1 MPATITGVVYDD
13 LDRNGQFDGGE
24 PGIPGVSMT
33 LYRAVGSCTTVQTD
47 AFGRYSFSVAAAGSY
62 TIYEPVVQPTSCPP
76 SAFPQPAGYLH
87 SNTPRKA
94 DVTVTAAQVE
104 SNAELSG
111 CL

>member
-47 AFGRYSFSVAAAGSY
+47 AFGR
-62 TIYEPVVQPTSCPP
+62 
-76 SAFPQPAGYLH
+76 
-87 SNTPRKA
+87 
-94 DVTVTAAQVE
+94 
-104 SNAELSG
+104 
-111 CL
+111 